1 MQSYVEEGRKQIQY
15 VSQKSWYSHNNC
27 VSQTT
32 TVSVVTDFC
41 LQMGEL
47 RMMSLTKQ
55 NVNLILAG

>member
-15 VSQKSWYSHNNC
+15 VSQKSWYSHNNRI
-27 VSQTT
+27 SQTR

-55 NVNLILAG
+55 NVNLMLAG